1 MKINRQGLTKI
12 IEEELGEMLRPNM
25 RITPG
30 IPPVRSGELR
40 PPAAAETP
48 APEMA
53 PEQPDGPI
61 MVEIPIEALQDLY
74 GMIKGE
80 HDVSI
85 ADNQTPER
93 VTKSLSRIAG
103 TLAGLL

>member
-1 MKINRQGLTKI
+1 MKINRQDLTKI
-12 IEEELGEMLRPNM
+12 IEEELGEMLRPRMNVG
-25 RITPG
+25 P
-30 IPPVRSGELR
+30 SGLR
-40 PPAAAETP
+40 PPGVPAAP

-53 PEQPDGPI
+53 PEQPDGPV
-61 MVEIPIEALQDLY
+61 MVEVPIDALQDLY

-80 HDVSI
+80 HDVSM

>member
-1 MKINRQGLTKI
+1 MKITRESLAKI
-12 IEEELGEMLRPNM
+12 IEEELGEILRPRMNV
-25 RITPG
+25 G
-30 IPPVRSGELR
+30 SSGLVAPPS
-40 PPAAAETP
+40 AP

-53 PEQPDGPI
+53 PEQPEGPV
-61 MVEIPIEALQDLY
+61 MVQVPIGALQDLY

-80 HDVSI
+80 HDVSM

-103 TLAGLL
+103 TLVGLL

>member
-1 MKINRQGLTKI
+1 MKITRENLTKI
-12 IEEELGEMLRPNM
+12 IEEELGEILRPRMNV
-25 RITPG
+25 G
-30 IPPVRSGELR
+30 SSGLR
-40 PPAAAETP
+40 PPGVPAAP

-53 PEQPDGPI
+53 PSPPEGPV
-61 MVEIPIEALQDLY
+61 MVNLPIGALQDLY

-80 HDVSI
+80 HDVSM
-85 ADNQTPER
+85 ADDQTPER

>member
-1 MKINRQGLTKI
+1 MKVTRESLARI
-12 IEEELGEMLRPNM
+12 IEEELGEILRPRMNV
-25 RITPG
+25 G
-30 IPPVRSGELR
+30 SSGLR
-40 PPAAAETP
+40 PPGVPAAP

-53 PEQPDGPI
+53 PAQPEGPAV
-61 MVEIPIEALQDLY
+61 VEVPIDALQDLY

-80 HDVSI
+80 HDVSM

>member
-53 PEQPDGPI
+53 PEQPEGPV
-61 MVEIPIEALQDLY
+61 MVEVPIDALQGLY

-80 HDVSI
+80 YDVSM
-85 ADNQTPER
+85 ADDQTPER